1 MQLFNFN
8 KASTTSGAVQNWG
21 MVPSVRS
28 PEMEEA
34 VSRWQE
40 IFLGNGPWLSHK
52 RPRSLRLAASCSQYL
67 SRLVCGELTVTF
79 PENHRGSFMEEA
91 FNREV
96 LPQLPMAVQQAL
108 ATGSVAFRPFVQ
120 NGKLK
125 LEWLS
130 TEQFYPVELSP
141 KGDCT
146 AAVFTSIASV
156 GKNKYIRAEYQ
167 RFEEGLYKISN
178 KAFLCDYNGKAKAP
192 VSLTKIPAWADIE
205 EEMCIEGLDK
215 PLFAIWTLPFANTVD
230 GSAEAVSLYAN
241 AEQILMDIDRLYNDY
256 CFEFETA
263 RRKLILREDALR
275 LKNDG
280 SPVLPHGEHADDVYL
295 PLDLG
300 GDSQAFA
307 DYTPKLREEEYRSA
321 INQLLRLF
329 ELQCGLSNGTFSFD
343 EKGALT
349 ATEIIS
355 QDRRSYYTVREIQQ
369 QGRVALEQLC
379 EAMTALCDLYG
390 VGGYGDSEPVITFGD
405 GIFEDINVE
414 FQRRLKLVELGMKP
428 ELLLAWYFGSN
439 EEKVK
444 EMMKKEEKAE
454 SPED

>member
-1 MQLFNFN
+1 MQVFNFN
-8 KASTTSGAVQNWG
+8 KKPPATGAAQVWTL
-21 MVPSVRS
+21 VPSARS

-40 IFLGNGPWLSHK
+40 IFLGNCPWLSYK

-67 SRLVCGELTVTF
+67 SRLVCGELAVTF
-79 PENHRGSFMEEA
+79 PENQRGDFMKET
-91 FNREV
+91 FDREV

-108 ATGSVAFRPFVQ
+108 ANGSVALRPFVQ
-120 NGKLK
+120 KGRMK
-125 LEWLS
+125 LEWLG
-130 TEQFYPVELSP
+130 TEQFYPVELSSN
-141 KGDCT
+141 GDCT
-146 AAVFTSIASV
+146 AAVFLSRASL
-156 GKNKYIRAEYQ
+156 GKNNYLRTEYQ
-167 RFEEGLYKISN
+167 RFEDGVYKISN
-178 KAFLCDYNGKAKAP
+178 RAFLCDYSGRPKSP

-205 EEMCIEGLDK
+205 EESHIKGLER
-215 PLFAIWTLPFANTVD
+215 PLFAVWRLPFVNTVD
-230 GSAEAVSLYAN
+230 GSAESVSLYAN

-275 LKNDG
+275 LKSDG

-300 GDSQAFA
+300 GETQAFA
-307 DYTPKLREEEYRSA
+307 DYTPQLREGEYRAA

-379 EAMTALCDLYG
+379 EAMAALCDLYD
-390 VGGYGDSEPVITFGD
+390 VGGLGDSEPVISFGD

-444 EMMKKEEKAE
+444 DLMKKEEKTP
-454 SPED
+454 SPEK